1 VIIRPVPWHDVE
13 TGMTVVAP
21 DGRAVVAPS
30 SWPSDAVAAVVFVD
44 ELEAAE
50 AMRAAGFTW
59 EIISIEGASS

>member
-1 VIIRPVPWHDVE
+1 
-13 TGMTVVAP
+13 MTVVAP

-30 SWPSDAVAAVVFVD
+30 SWPSDAVAAVVLVD